1 MSLLSFLFY
10 AKEITEMADFKKS
23 VSLMSNAAEAAE
35 TEIDNTE
42 YTEEEAKSVIK
53 ANEENFIQG
62 LIDAVGFGNTETQR
76 IEIVRGGRLFFAFRI
91 HPLNADDYNRCREKH
106 TKYVRNKQIG
116 MKLPENTD
124 STKYRSEII
133 YQATVKEDREKLWDN
148 KTIWEALR
156 DNDVQIM
163 GPLDVIEYSLL
174 AGEKDRV
181 LEAID
186 QLSGFDT
193 NLEEVAKN

>member
-1 MSLLSFLFY
+1 
-10 AKEITEMADFKKS
+10 MADFKKS
-23 VSLMSNAAEAAE
+23 VSLMSNTAEAAE

-53 ANEENFIQG
+53 VNEENFIQG

-106 TKYVRNKQIG
+106 TKYVPNKQLG

-133 YQATVKEDREKLWDN
+133 YRATVKEDREKLWDN

>member
-1 MSLLSFLFY
+1 
-10 AKEITEMADFKKS
+10 MADFKKG
-23 VSLMSNAAEAAE
+23 VSLMSNVAEAAE
-35 TEIDNTE
+35 TEIDDTE
-42 YTEEEAKSVIK
+42 YTEDEAKSVIK

-62 LIDAVGFGNTETQR
+62 LIDAIGFGNTETQR

-106 TKYVRNKQIG
+106 TKYVRNKQLG

-124 STKYRSEII
+124 STKYRSAII
-133 YQATVKEDREKLWDN
+133 YEATVEEDRKKLWDN
-148 KTIWEALR
+148 HAVWEALR
-156 DNDVQIM
+156 DREVQIM
-163 GPLDVIEYSLL
+163 GPLDVIECSLL

-186 QLSGFDT
+186 KLSGFEN
-193 NLEEVAKN
+193 NLEEVTKN

>member
-10 AKEITEMADFKKS
+10 EKEITEMADFKKS

-53 ANEENFIQG
+53 ANEETFIQG

-106 TKYVRNKQIG
+106 TKYVRNKQFG

-148 KTIWEALR
+148 KTVWEALR
-156 DNDVQIM
+156 DRDVQIM

-181 LEAID
+181 LDAID
-186 QLSGFDT
+186 SLSGFDT

>member
-1 MSLLSFLFY
+1 
-10 AKEITEMADFKKS
+10 
-23 VSLMSNAAEAAE
+23 
-35 TEIDNTE
+35 
-42 YTEEEAKSVIK
+42 
-53 ANEENFIQG
+53 
-62 LIDAVGFGNTETQR
+62 
-76 IEIVRGGRLFFAFRI
+76 
-91 HPLNADDYNRCREKH
+91 
-106 TKYVRNKQIG
+106 

-148 KTIWEALR
+148 KTVWEALR
-156 DNDVQIM
+156 DRDVQIM

-181 LEAID
+181 LDAID
-186 QLSGFDT
+186 SLSGFDT

>member
-1 MSLLSFLFY
+1 MSLPSFLFY

-23 VSLMSNAAEAAE
+23 VSLMNNASDV
-35 TEIDNTE
+35 EINDTE

-53 ANEENFIQG
+53 ANEEDFIQG
-62 LIDAVGFGNTETQR
+62 LIDAVGFRDTETQR
-76 IEIVRGGRLFFAFRI
+76 IEIVRGGKLLFAFRI

-106 TKYVRNKQIG
+106 TKYVRNKQLG
-116 MKLPENTD
+116 MRFPENTD

-156 DNDVQIM
+156 DREVQIM

-186 QLSGFDT
+186 NLSGFDT
-193 NLEEVAKN
+193 NLEEVTKN

>member
-1 MSLLSFLFY
+1 
-10 AKEITEMADFKKS
+10 MADFKKS
-23 VSLMSNAAEAAE
+23 VSLMSNAAEV
-35 TEIDNTE
+35 EIDDTE
-42 YTEEEAKSVIK
+42 YTEEEAKSLIK

-62 LIDAVGFGNTETQR
+62 LIDAVGFRDTETQR
-76 IEIVRGGRLFFAFRI
+76 IEIVRGGKLLFAFRI

-106 TKYVRNKQIG
+106 TKYVRNKQLG
-116 MKLPENTD
+116 MRLPENTD

-156 DNDVQIM
+156 DREVQIM

-181 LEAID
+181 LEAIET
-186 QLSGFDT
+186 LSGFDT